1 MKRDLT
7 LHIEVNSA
15 GDYKV
20 VSDELESGTTFLV
33 DAGNI
38 FRQDD
43 DKFHKKIVDEVMSWI
58 TMWSDE
64 LEEDPDE
71 RNCD

>member
-1 MKRDLT
+1 MERDLI

-20 VSDELESGTTFLV
+20 VSDEPESGTTFLV

-43 DKFHKKIVDEVMSWI
+43 GKFNKKIGDEVMSWI

-64 LEEDPDE
+64 LEEGDDKK
-71 RNCD
+71 

>member
-1 MKRDLT
+1 MERDLI

-20 VSDELESGTTFLV
+20 VSNEPESGTTFLV

-43 DKFHKKIVDEVMSWI
+43 GKFNKRIGDEVMSWI

-64 LEEDPDE
+64 LEEGDDKK
-71 RNCD
+71 

>member
-1 MKRDLT
+1 MERDLT
-7 LHIEVNSA
+7 LHIEINSS

-20 VSDELESGTTFLV
+20 VSDEPESGTTFLV

-43 DKFHKKIVDEVMSWI
+43 DKFHKKIGQEVMSWI

-64 LEEDPDE
+64 LEESEDDE
-71 RNCD
+71 EC

>member
-1 MKRDLT
+1 MKRDLI

-20 VSDELESGTTFLV
+20 VSDEPESGTTFLV

-43 DKFHKKIVDEVMSWI
+43 GKFNKKIGDEVMSWI

-64 LEEDPDE
+64 LEEGDDKK
-71 RNCD
+71 